1 MMEVTTKTEDLD
13 LLEAIEYLKVCAE
26 KVKNG
31 DGFALSEILDTI
43 DLIEIP
49 EQIDNDLFAKSPVYG
64 LT

>member
-1 MMEVTTKTEDLD
+1 

>member
-13 LLEAIEYLKVCAE
+13 LSEAIEYLKVCAE
-26 KVKNG
+26 KVKKG
-31 DGFALSEILDTI
+31 DSFALNEILDTI